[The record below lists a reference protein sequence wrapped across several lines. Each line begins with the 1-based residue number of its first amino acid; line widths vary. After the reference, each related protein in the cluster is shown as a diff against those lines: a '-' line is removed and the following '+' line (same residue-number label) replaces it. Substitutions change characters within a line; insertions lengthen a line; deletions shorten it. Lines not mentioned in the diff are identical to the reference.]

1 MSHLSSDTLKDSLRR
16 NALLAALIASIAV
29 TPIFASTAADGVAR
43 AATNASQAQSDAR
56 SLSTAFRGAA
66 RTLAPSVVTINTKS
80 RATAPAQMQMSPQ
93 MMDPRLMD
101 PRMMDPR
108 GMPQMQAPPQQEA
121 RGTGTGAVISRDGY
135 IVTANHVVADAEEIE
150 IVFSD
155 GRTARATVVGLDPGT
170 DIAVLHT
177 DAKDLVP
184 AVFGESAALDV
195 GDWVVA
201 IGAPFGLEHTVTAGI
216 VSAKGRSDVGM
227 ATFENYIQ
235 TDAAINPGNS
245 GGPLAN
251 LDGEI
256 IGINSSISS
265 KSGGNDGIGFAVPS
279 AVARRVVESI
289 IADGRVKRGWLGVS
303 VQPIDHELATSLGA
317 NSNNGVIVS
326 SVAHGSPADHAGLE
340 AGDLIL
346 GIAGQKV
353 RSPGELLASIGE
365 SKPGAAIEIV
375 SMRDGRERTINAT
388 LTERK
393 DANSS
398 AFEQQYNK
406 PTSHLSVLG
415 IELEELTAADA
426 ANLGMTA
433 EDGALVVGRVEEE
446 GRACRSGIKPG
457 DVIRRIGKRP
467 VHTLDEINAALDAF
481 REGASI
487 PALVERDGRAR
498 FLLIRPAKQPS
509 DTKSRAK

>member
-1 MSHLSSDTLKDSLRR
+1 MSHLSSDTRKNSLRR

-80 RATAPAQMQMSPQ
+80 RATAPAQMQMPPQ

-101 PRMMDPR
+101 PRM
-108 GMPQMQAPPQQEA
+108 MPQMQAPPQQEA

-155 GRTARATVVGLDPGT
+155 GRTASATVVGLDPGT

-177 DAKDLVP
+177 DAKDLIP
-184 AVFGESAALDV
+184 AVFGESAALEV

-375 SMRDGRERTINAT
+375 SMRDGRERTIHAT

-398 AFEQQYNK
+398 AFEPQYNK

-446 GRACRSGIKPG
+446 GRACRAGIKPG